1 MKLFEL
7 LALEDW
13 TPNFTDEEKKRKY
26 RRLVVR
32 WERQK
37 NNFDAFLSLA
47 TIHIWVN
54 RILLVG

>member
-1 MKLFEL
+1 MP
-7 LALEDW
+7 LAYQ
-13 TPNFTDEEKKRKY
+13 RKY

-37 NNFDAFLSLA
+37 SNFDAFLSLA
-47 TIHIWVN
+47 TIHIWIN